1 MYNFTVPSKKLPAV
15 QILDGRKYL
24 SECLDDTDVI
34 QSGDISDHKEEYIY
48 EEKNSIDRNDRDA
61 GHGFRFRRGR
71 EHRS

>member
-34 QSGDISDHKEEYIY
+34 QSGDISNQKEEYIY
-48 EEKNSIDRNDRDA
+48 DLKQSTTSIGTA
-61 GHGFRFRRGR
+61 APHGRG
-71 EHRS
+71 